1 MSKIYIAEKT
11 YTEKD
16 FLKDSLPKAD
26 FELCQFIHC
35 NFSSADISGV
45 NFTDCDFE
53 NCNLSSAK
61 TIQTTFNNVRFRDCK
76 MLGLHFETTNEFLF
90 TVNFKNCQLNLSS
103 FYRRKMKKT
112 VFDNCQFKEADF
124 TETDLAE
131 AIFSFCD
138 LENAKFEN
146 SVLEKADLRTSFNYS
161 IDPEI
166 NKMKKAKFS
175 YPEVIQLLAKYQL
188 EIE

>member
-1 MSKIYIAEKT
+1 
-11 YTEKD
+11 
-16 FLKDSLPKAD
+16 
-26 FELCQFIHC
+26 
-35 NFSSADISGV
+35 
-45 NFTDCDFE
+45 
-53 NCNLSSAK
+53 
-61 TIQTTFNNVRFRDCK
+61 
-76 MLGLHFETTNEFLF
+76 
-90 TVNFKNCQLNLSS
+90 
-103 FYRRKMKKT
+103 MKKT
-112 VFDNCQFKEADF
+112 VFDNCLFKEADF